1 MFLLSRSLLFKASAM
16 SAGSVICRICRPQV
30 SCHHSKREDRIQQPQ
45 KATAL
50 CRRSVQSRAGRLTL
64 MCRYRRR
71 STAPYLLLHSV
82 NRLWRS
88 ILRAGSV
95 FPKSSESLWGPGCTQ
110 VMPQSLNL
118 YHKLA

>member
-1 MFLLSRSLLFKASAM
+1 M
-16 SAGSVICRICRPQV
+16 
-30 SCHHSKREDRIQQPQ
+30 
-45 KATAL
+45 
-50 CRRSVQSRAGRLTL
+50 QSRAGRLTL

-95 FPKSSESLWGPGCTQ
+95 FPRSSESLWGPVCTQ
-110 VMPQSLNL
+110 VIPQALTLN
-118 YHKLA
+118 HKLA